1 MVNLKKGTPRGATDG
16 MRVVIDIL
24 TPKQCMFFPKLSEK
38 LEKRGHEVLMLTRTY
53 REVNSLL
60 KLKGV
65 DAKVIGRHGGGRL
78 RDKLE
83 ASVERMGEMI
93 PIIEEFKPDVAIS
106 FSSPELARVSF
117 GLGIPHICI
126 NDSPHAEATARLTI
140 PLSERLLTPKMIPK
154 EVWVRYGIQPD
165 RIIQYYALD
174 PWVWL
179 KDLKPDESI
188 LASLNLDRSKPLLT
202 FRMEESFAAYLL
214 GRIRGESP
222 IISIIDRLLKER
234 PELQMVV
241 IPRYREHI
249 STLREAFRGKLGNL
263 KICESIIDG
272 PSLLYYTTI
281 FIGAGGTMSIEA
293 ALLGVPAISCYPA
306 GPFLIESFLMNE
318 GLIIRETSPE
328 RVVRLI
334 LKMLEDPASL
344 RNRQTERARRLTE
357 RFEDPLEVIVGVV
370 EGLK

>member
-1 MVNLKKGTPRGATDG
+1 MK
-16 MRVVIDIL
+16 VVIDIL
-24 TPKQCMFFPKLSEK
+24 TPKQCMFFPKLSER
-38 LEKRGHEVLMLTRTY
+38 LEGRGHEVLMLTRTY
-53 REVNSLL
+53 REVNDLL

-65 DAKVIGRHGGGRL
+65 DAEVIGRHGGGRL
-78 RDKLE
+78 RGKLE

-93 PIIEEFKPDVAIS
+93 PVIEEFKPDVAIS

-126 NDSPHAEATARLTI
+126 NDSPHAEATAKLTI
-140 PLSERLLTPKMIPK
+140 PLSERLLTPEMIPK

-179 KDLKPDESI
+179 RDLKPDGGVLKE
-188 LASLNLDRSKPLLT
+188 LNLDRSKPILT

-214 GRIRGESP
+214 GRIRESP
-222 IISIIDRLLKER
+222 IISVIDKLLKER

-249 STLREAFRGKLGNL
+249 STLREAFGGKSGNL
-263 KICESIIDG
+263 KVCESIIDG
-272 PSLLYYTTI
+272 PSLLYYTTV
-281 FIGAGGTMSIEA
+281 FVGAGGTMNTEA

-306 GPFLIESFLMNE
+306 EPSFIESFLINE

-328 RVVRLI
+328 SVVKLI

-344 RNRQTERARRLTE
+344 RKRQTERARKLTE

-370 EGLK
+370 EDLK